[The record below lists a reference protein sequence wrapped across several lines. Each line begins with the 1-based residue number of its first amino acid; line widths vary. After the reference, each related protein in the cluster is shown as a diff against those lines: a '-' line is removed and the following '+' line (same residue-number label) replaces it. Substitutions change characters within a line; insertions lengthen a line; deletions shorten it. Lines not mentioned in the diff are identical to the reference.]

1 MLFNKSTNM
10 RARIFQHLLANQSYF
25 KWSNQR
31 LAKKFNCG
39 ERTISTIV
47 NKLNPVKEEYLKSL
61 RK

>member
-1 MLFNKSTNM
+1 M
-10 RARIFQHLLANQSYF
+10 REKIFRHLLANNSYF

-47 NKLNPVKEEYLKSL
+47 NKLNPIKMEYLKSL
-61 RK
+61 KK